1 MGSRHLLP
9 LFKGDSQRQE
19 RREGLPHDTSER
31 SEPGKLRPDDRRP
44 SRTTQD
50 GLERPHRTGKQNPL
64 RRAQPAASR
73 HSLCL
78 LTTTASVSQSAKWGH
93 SIDTP
98 LATAA
103 GGSHPARGPESLS
116 IPWAKGPAAAR
127 SCVRAGTASRP
138 RAGRS
143 TDAVPVPRAAV
154 SSALFNY
161 SNNSRTLI

>member
-19 RREGLPHDTSER
+19 RREGLPHGTSER

-50 GLERPHRTGKQNPL
+50 GLERPHGTGKQSPL

-93 SIDTP
+93 SIDAP
-98 LATAA
+98 VATAA

-116 IPWAKGPAAAR
+116 IPWAKGRRQQGAA
-127 SCVRAGTASRP
+127 CGQGRP
-138 RAGRS
+138 AGRGR
-143 TDAVPVPRAAV
+143 DGA
-154 SSALFNY
+154 
-161 SNNSRTLI
+161 RTLCRGLPFPRRSSIIQTTAAPLFKV